1 MILYYD
7 ILCYIIL
14 YHSILYHVNALR
26 SHKRDGRRSQESGS
40 QEPLLG
46 VDRRTI
52 RLPPHRCIR
61 WNKNNRRVP
70 TPLRSTSPFCG
81 MGLSSASHAFVSR
94 HWGISPNCILLDQ
107 ITHHLKLRF
116 KTQIACLAFPTHSVE
131 KEDCKSPSSW
141 ARRSEQ
147 QQPFLS
153 TIPPFPIFTSF
164 FPSPFRKTIYIY
176 IHTYTYAYTYI
187 YIYSYI
193 HIHVYYIYIQLYYQL
208 YYF

>member
-1 MILYYD
+1 M
-7 ILCYIIL
+7 
-14 YHSILYHVNALR
+14 
-26 SHKRDGRRSQESGS
+26 
-40 QEPLLG
+40 G

-153 TIPPFPIFTSF
+153 TIPPLPHLHLLLSVSISEDH
-164 FPSPFRKTIYIY
+164 IYIY
-176 IHTYTYAYTYI
+176 TYTYAYTYI
-187 YIYSYI
+187 YIYIYI
-193 HIHVYYIYIQLYYQL
+193 ATYTYMYIIYIYIYSCIISCITSDATCPERRCSLQVLV
-208 YYF
+208 F